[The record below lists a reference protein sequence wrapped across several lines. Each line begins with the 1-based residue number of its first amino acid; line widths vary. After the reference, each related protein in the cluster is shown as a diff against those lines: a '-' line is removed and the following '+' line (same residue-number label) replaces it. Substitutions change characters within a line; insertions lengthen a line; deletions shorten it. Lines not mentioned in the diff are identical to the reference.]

1 MKIYKT
7 SNWKDIVEIEAI
19 RVDENNVWLYPIN
32 IGSKYE
38 FETRERKFERKNER
52 VQYWDTIEEAKQY
65 LTKKLNAEILRYE
78 KQILKAKELLSKI
91 KK

>member
-7 SNWKDIVEIEAI
+7 SNWRDIVEIEAI

-32 IGSKYE
+32 IGSIYE
-38 FETRERKFERKNER
+38 FETKERKFERKNDR
-52 VQYWDTIEEAKQY
+52 VQFWNTIEEAKQY

-78 KQILKAKELLSKI
+78 KQIFKAKAKIEELTK
-91 KK
+91 